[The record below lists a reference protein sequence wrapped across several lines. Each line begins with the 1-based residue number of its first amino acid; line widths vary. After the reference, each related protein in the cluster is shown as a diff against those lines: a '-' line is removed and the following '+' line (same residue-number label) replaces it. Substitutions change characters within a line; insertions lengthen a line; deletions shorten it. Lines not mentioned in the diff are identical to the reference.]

1 MRSIKKIIKFFN
13 IENNSPVKKNIFF
26 FLLFISISGTIFS
39 FLSLYINFFF
49 DFDQYILITAA
60 ESISKNKLGGLPY
73 FSNSSTGAD
82 IFYWPYIFT
91 PLFYSLLLDYI
102 PNLYNFYF
110 IFILEFLIA
119 VFVLIIFFK
128 RLLK

>member
-1 MRSIKKIIKFFN
+1 MYRGLRSIKKIIKFFN
-13 IENNSPVKKNIFF
+13 IENNSPVKKKIFF

-39 FLSLYINFFF
+39 LLSNYINFYF
-49 DFDQYILITAA
+49 DLDQYKFIAAA
-60 ESISKNKLGGLPY
+60 ESISKNKLGGISFFP
-73 FSNSSTGAD
+73 NSSTGAD

-110 IFILEFLIA
+110 IFILEFLTD
-119 VFVLIIFFK
+119 FIFEV
-128 RLLK
+128 